1 MKSLSIDLSPKG
13 LASISDNMWKPF
25 RENVDIYPL
34 DGNPPQG
41 QSTALIRYQPG
52 ARVPNH
58 KHLGVEHIFVLSGS
72 QNDENGHYSVGDLLI
87 SPTGT
92 EHSITSK
99 EGCIVLA
106 IYSGGV
112 AIKER

>member
-1 MKSLSIDLSPKG
+1 MKPLTIDLSSEG
-13 LASISDNMWKPF
+13 LASISENMWKPF
-25 RENVDIYPL
+25 RQNVDIYPL

-58 KHLGVEHIFVLSGS
+58 KHLGTEHILVLSGS
-72 QNDENGHYSVGDLLI
+72 QSDENGHYSEGELLI

-92 EHSITSK
+92 EHSIISK

-112 AIKER
+112 VV

>member
-1 MKSLSIDLSPKG
+1 MESLTIDLSPKG
-13 LASISDNMWKPF
+13 LPSISEDMWQPF
-25 RENVDIYPL
+25 RKNVDIYPL

-52 ARVPNH
+52 ARIPNH
-58 KHLGVEHIFVLSGS
+58 KHLGTEHIFVLSGS
-72 QNDENGHYSVGDLLI
+72 QNDENGHYSEGNLLI
-87 SPTGT
+87 SSTGS
-92 EHSITSK
+92 EHSIISK

-112 AIKER
+112 VVKEP